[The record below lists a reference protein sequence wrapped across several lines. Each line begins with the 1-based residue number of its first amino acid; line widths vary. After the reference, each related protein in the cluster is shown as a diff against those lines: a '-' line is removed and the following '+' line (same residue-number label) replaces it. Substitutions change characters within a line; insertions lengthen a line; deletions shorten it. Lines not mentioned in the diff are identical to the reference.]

1 MIYSFGTIK
10 EAHGVKCKVSKAVY
24 EKALEIVSNLDKHY
38 GKDRDVYKN
47 DGGFVFIA
55 ENKEDLSYFIS
66 HYINPSNGTY
76 EDARLFRTEQ
86 GNYLDIFFLC
96 NNEFSINLL
105 TPAELLPD
113 ISAKARISYR

>member
-1 MIYSFGTIK
+1 MIYSFGTVK
-10 EAHGVKCKVSKAVY
+10 EAHSVKGKVLRTIY
-24 EKALEIVSNLDKHY
+24 ERALGIVNILDKHY

-66 HYINPSNGTY
+66 HYINPNNGSY
-76 EDARLFRTEQ
+76 EDAQLFSTGQ
-86 GNYLDIFFLC
+86 GYYLDILFLC

-105 TPAELLPD
+105 TPARLLPEV
-113 ISAKARISYR
+113 SVEVSNRR

>member
-1 MIYSFGTIK
+1 MIYSFGTTK
-10 EAHGVKCKVSKAVY
+10 EAHNVKGKVLSDVY
-24 EKALEIVSNLDKHY
+24 ERALGIVSILDKYY

-66 HYINPSNGTY
+66 HHIDPSKGSY
-76 EDARLFRTEQ
+76 EDAQLFRTEQ
-86 GNYLDIFFLC
+86 GCYLDILFLC

-105 TPAELLPD
+105 TAAGLLPE
-113 ISAKARISYR
+113 ISAEVSNRR

>member
-1 MIYSFGTIK
+1 MIYSFGTTK
-10 EAHGVKCKVSKAVY
+10 EAHSVKGKVLSDVY
-24 EKALEIVSNLDKHY
+24 ERALGIVSILDKHY

-66 HYINPSNGTY
+66 HHIDPNNGSY
-76 EDARLFRTEQ
+76 EDAQLFKTEQ
-86 GNYLDIFFLC
+86 GYYLDILFLC

-105 TPAELLPD
+105 TPCAVLT
-113 ISAKARISYR
+113 

>member
-1 MIYSFGTIK
+1 MIYSFGTTK
-10 EAHGVKCKVSKAVY
+10 EAHGIKGKVLSAVY
-24 EKALEIVSNLDKHY
+24 ERALSIVSILDKYY

-66 HYINPSNGTY
+66 HHIDPNNSTY
-76 EDARLFRTEQ
+76 EDAQIFRTEREY
-86 GNYLDIFFLC
+86 YLDILFLC

-105 TPAELLPD
+105 TPARFLPE
-113 ISAKARISYR
+113 ISAEVSNRR

>member
-47 DGGFVFIA
+47 DGGFLFIA

-105 TPAELLPD
+105 TPAKLLPE
-113 ISAKARISYR
+113 ISAEA